1 VNISD
6 LTLLGTDEPFY
17 LEQGETVLWI
27 RDNGDGTAVVRIRAA
42 DGFEDVIDAGIR
54 EAIA

>member
-1 VNISD
+1 MNIAD
-6 LTLLGTDEPFY
+6 LTLFGTDEPFY
-17 LEQGETVLWI
+17 LEPGETVLWI
-27 RDNGDGTAVVRIRAA
+27 RDNGDGTALVRVRAA